1 MTRKTRIGLYGI
13 IVVMLIVSN
22 LCSIPLD
29 RLKYGPNAP
38 FRTTDVLTDKDSR
51 KTSLLFDMS
60 LQFMGAAAMGMREAV
75 ASMLWARA
83 DEFFHSGEY
92 DAILPIVRVVT
103 WLDPHQLDVYST
115 GAWHLDYNFVD
126 EEHRSDRRYIPPA
139 VALLREGIENNPDVY
154 DLYFEL
160 GWMHYQQ
167 KIKDFNNAAVWIG
180 EAAKRD
186 SHDPNT
192 GDKLPR
198 PGFVDRMLAHAY
210 ERIGDIDKSE
220 QLWRKALAL
229 AEKRAEEEKN
239 RDLSYYQEVD
249 ICKRNLGLLLLRHA
263 WRNGN
268 MPAYKRGIEMLESI
282 KQPDKNQIRALA
294 AANEN
299 YAELMTKGAAPNDV
313 YPPVDAQFKVTWKK
327 LKPMLLLIE
336 GTANLV
342 PAEEYK
348 DLASE
353 SYTLWYQ
360 TNQSVPAERKA
371 KFQSGARLKILLSD
385 IDYDYFNMKGLDEFN
400 WEVDKNQT
408 VMMDDTAIRDGKFSI
423 TIDMS
428 TNPEKYPFAKDEYRL
443 SIWMNP
449 QEAPDYIQDRIG
461 WLGEGLTDKNCLDT
475 KTIPGVTIIRKDFIL
490 KRSDIL

>member
-13 IVVMLIVSN
+13 LVVMLIISN

-38 FRTTDVLTDKDSR
+38 FRTTDVLTDKDTR

-60 LQFMGAAAMGMREAV
+60 VQFIGAAAMGMREAV
-75 ASMLWARA
+75 AGILWARA
-83 DEFFHSGEY
+83 DEFFHNGEY
-92 DAILPIVRVVT
+92 EAIPPIVRVVT

-126 EEHRSDRRYIPPA
+126 KEQRSDRRYIPPA
-139 VALLREGIENNPDVY
+139 IALLKEGIVNNPDLY

-167 KIKDFNNAAVWIG
+167 KIKDYNNAAYWIG

-186 SHDPNT
+186 SRDPNT

-210 ERIGDIDKSE
+210 ERIGDIEKAE
-220 QLWRKALAL
+220 KLWRKALKL
-229 AEKRAEEEKN
+229 SEIRAEKEKH
-239 RDLSYYQEVD
+239 RDMSYYQEVD
-249 ICKRNLGLLLLRHA
+249 VCKRNLGLMLLRHA
-263 WRNGN
+263 WRNGD
-268 MPAYKRGIEMLESI
+268 MGAYKRGIEMLASI
-282 KQPDKNQIRALA
+282 KQPDKDQIRALA
-294 AANEN
+294 AAKKN
-299 YAELMTKGAAPNDV
+299 YAEFKAKGIAPKDV
-313 YPPVDAQFKVTWKK
+313 YPPVDAKFNVTWKK
-327 LKPMLLLIE
+327 LSPKVLLIE

-348 DLASE
+348 GLASE
-353 SYTLWYQ
+353 PYTLWYQ
-360 TNQSVPAERKA
+360 TNETYPPKRRA
-371 KFQSGARLKILLSD
+371 KFKNGARVRILLSD
-385 IDYDYFNMKGLDEFN
+385 LDYDYFNMKGLDEFN

-423 TIDMS
+423 SIDMS
-428 TNPEKYPFAKDEYRL
+428 EIDKYPFTKDEYRL
-443 SIWMNP
+443 SVWVNP
-449 QEAPDYIQDRIG
+449 QEAPIDVQDRIG

-475 KTIPGVTIIRKDFIL
+475 KTIPGVRIIRKDFIL